1 MSQNDFEKFAISR
14 GISSSNLDYY
24 NKAIENSQTPYI
36 LEERQ
41 MRVTQLDIFSRMM
54 RDRIIWLTGAVGE
67 QMSSITMAQLMYL
80 DDLGQEDIKMYIDS
94 PGGSVKSG
102 LSIVDMMNYIKS
114 DIETVNVG
122 MAASMGSVLLSC
134 GTKGKRHSL
143 PHAKVMTHMVS
154 HGTQGNVQETRI
166 QHQEAEKYN
175 FLLFKTL
182 ARNCGKTLDEM
193 LESSRVDNWLNSDE
207 ALEFGIIDSVIR
219 NDKQPSMSE
228 MMEGFDEYLLK
239 VNKR

>member
-1 MSQNDFEKFAISR
+1 MKDDFKKFAMDR
-14 GISSSNLDYY
+14 GISSSKLDYQ
-24 NKAIENSQTPYI
+24 NKAIENSVTPYI
-36 LEERQ
+36 LEERE
-41 MRVTQLDIFSRMM
+41 MRVTQMDIFSRMM
-54 RDRIIWLTGAVGE
+54 RDRIIWLSGGVGDN
-67 QMSSITMAQLMYL
+67 MSSIVMAQLMYL
-80 DDLGQEDIKMYIDS
+80 DDVGNEDIKMYIDS
-94 PGGSVKSG
+94 PGGGVKSG

-154 HGTQGNVQETRI
+154 HGTQGNVQETRV
-166 QHQEAEKYN
+166 QHNEAEKYN

-182 ARNCGKTLDEM
+182 AKNCGKTLDEM

-207 ALEFGIIDSVIR
+207 ALEFGIIDTVIR
-219 NDKQPSMSE
+219 NENQPSMTE